1 MKKCSRGCDPT
12 GDWPDASSRRKEVDV
27 MRQKKLEL
35 KEEMRAAP
43 AAMVARR
50 GASAR

>member
-1 MKKCSRGCDPT
+1 M
-12 GDWPDASSRRKEVDV
+12 GDWRDAQSRRMEVDV

-35 KEEMRAAP
+35 EEEMRVAL